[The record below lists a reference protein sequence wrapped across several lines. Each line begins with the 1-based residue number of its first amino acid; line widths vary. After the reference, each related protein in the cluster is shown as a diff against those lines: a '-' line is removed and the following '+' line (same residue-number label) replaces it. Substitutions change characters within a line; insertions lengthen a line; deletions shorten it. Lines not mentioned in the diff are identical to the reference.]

1 MVRVRQYTRARMA
14 RLAWFAPAPSVSTRC
29 VCHDLELVTR
39 LETTH
44 AIEWFCDEDRPD
56 SPRFSSA
63 HDFVWKHRREPYDL
77 AVYEL
82 ADTPPY
88 AFVWPYLVRYPGL
101 VVLHDGRLHDSRGG
115 SLLRQVRV
123 DDYRAEFGYNHPRT
137 SSDVPRLAH
146 AELLG
151 LTRELWPMRRVVLE
165 SSRLLLAPHPW
176 IADELRQEASH
187 DRIGVLEPGVRAPRY
202 SDDVDEK
209 GTAARVR
216 RRYGFSPDDV
226 VFASVCDPS
235 LRNRVPQILSA
246 FAQLD
251 DPEEKARLLLL
262 GNDPGAIGGA
272 ERVTLT
278 GPLDDQTV
286 ADHLAASD
294 VCLSLQWPDRSDGV
308 RSWLTAMAAGKPTV
322 VADHAH
328 LVDVPSL
335 DPRDWQ
341 PRQVASPAAESGD
354 AARDP
359 ACVTIDMVDED
370 HSLKLALRRLA
381 VDPQLRSRLGANATE
396 LWTSRFSADRMVSVM
411 EGAVTRALAVPPE
424 EVSRP
429 DFPPHLLADGTDV
442 TRSTLE
448 SLGLPPE
455 LPGLPL

>member
-1 MVRVRQYTRARMA
+1 MA
-14 RLAWFAPAPSVSTRC
+14 RLAWFAPSPSASARC
-29 VCHDLELVTR
+29 ACHDLELVTR
-39 LETTH
+39 LEATH
-44 AIEWFCDEDRPD
+44 TVEWFCDEERPD

-63 HDFVWKHRREPYDL
+63 HDFVWKHLREPYDL

-101 VVLHDGRLHDSRGG
+101 VVLHDGRLHDARGG

-137 SSDVPRLAH
+137 SNDVPRLAH

-165 SSRLLLAPHPW
+165 SSRLLLAPNPW

-187 DRIGVLEPGVRAPRY
+187 DRIGVLEPGVRTPRY
-202 SDDVDEK
+202 SDGVDDE
-209 GTAARVR
+209 GTAVRVR
-216 RRYGFSPDDV
+216 RRYGFSTDDV
-226 VFASVCDPS
+226 VFASVGDPS

-251 DPEEKARLLLL
+251 DPEQKARLLLV
-262 GNDPGAIGGA
+262 GNDPGAIGGT

-322 VADHAH
+322 IADHAH

-341 PRQVASPAAESGD
+341 PRRVASPAEKS
-354 AARDP
+354 RDLAKDP
-359 ACVTIDMVDED
+359 TCVTIDMVDEG

-381 VDPQLRSRLGANATE
+381 EDSQLRSRLGANAKNLCAT
-396 LWTSRFSADRMVSVM
+396 RFSADRMVNVM
-411 EGAVTRALAVPPE
+411 EDAVTRALAVPPE
-424 EVSRP
+424 AVRRP

-442 TRSTLE
+442 ARSTLE
-448 SLGLPPE
+448 GLGLPPE
-455 LPGLPL
+455 LSGLLL

>member
-1 MVRVRQYTRARMA
+1 MVRVRQYTRARMP
-14 RLAWFAPAPSVSTRC
+14 RLAWFAPSPSALARC
-29 VCHDLELVTR
+29 ACHDLELVTR

-44 AIEWFCDEDRPD
+44 TIEWFCGEERPD
-56 SPRFSSA
+56 SPRASNA
-63 HDFVWKHRREPYDL
+63 HDFVWKHLQQPYDL
-77 AVYEL
+77 MVYEL
-82 ADTPPY
+82 ADATPY
-88 AFVWPYLVRYPGL
+88 AFVWPYLVRHPGL
-101 VVLHDGRLHDSRGG
+101 VILHDGRLHDSRGG

-123 DDYRAEFGYNHPRT
+123 DDYRAEFEYNHPQA

-151 LTRELWPMRRVVLE
+151 LTRELWSMRRVVLE

-176 IADELRQEASH
+176 IAEELRQEASH
-187 DRIGVLEPGVRAPRY
+187 DRIGVLEPAVRAPRY
-202 SDDVDEK
+202 SDDVDDER
-209 GTAARVR
+209 AAVRVR
-216 RRYGFSPDDV
+216 QRYGFATDDV
-226 VFASVCDPS
+226 VFTSVGAPS

-251 DPEEKARLLLL
+251 DPEQKARLLLL
-262 GNDPGAIGGA
+262 GNDPGAIGAA

-278 GPLDDQTV
+278 GPLDDQDV

-294 VCLSLQWPDRSDGV
+294 VWLSLQWPDRSDGV
-308 RSWLTAMAAGKPTV
+308 RSWLTAMAASKPTV

-341 PRQVASPAAESGD
+341 PRQVASPAEESID
-354 AARDP
+354 SARDP
-359 ACVTIDMVDED
+359 ACVTIDMVDEG

-381 VDPQLRSRLGANATE
+381 EDSQLRSRLGANAKK
-396 LWTSRFSADRMVSVM
+396 LWATRFSADGMVNVM

-424 EVSRP
+424 AVRRP

-448 SLGLPPE
+448 SLSLPPE
-455 LPGLPL
+455 LSGLLL